1 MRIGKGIGI
10 CAMLL
15 ASLILGACGSNAATD
30 GPGTGTETSRAKLYQ
45 SAEQMADDS
54 DLIVVGSVDDTRTV
68 QDLDDATDFTLADV
82 KVLTTIKGD
91 ADGDTVVVRQTGS
104 PEQSGSDL
112 LMSSGDTVMLFLV
125 RSGLD
130 GELADQY
137 YITGDTAGLYAID
150 AVDDAANTTQKGDPP
165 ADDARFR
172 RVDMQSG
179 DSLPQ
184 TLTAEDVEEMT
195 D

>member
-15 ASLILGACGSNAATD
+15 ASLVLGACGSDAATD
-30 GPGTGTETSRAKLYQ
+30 GPETGTEMSRVKLYQ

-54 DLIVVGSVDDTRTV
+54 DLIVVGSVGDTRTV
-68 QDLDDATDFTLADV
+68 QDLDDITDFTLADV

-91 ADGDTVVVRQTGS
+91 AGGDTVVVRQTGS
-104 PEQSGSDL
+104 PEQGESDS

-137 YITGDTAGLYAID
+137 YVTGATAGLYAID
-150 AVDDAANTTQKGDPP
+150 AVDSMSSLARGDDSL
-165 ADDARFR
+165 ADDARFQ
-172 RVDMQSG
+172 RVDTQSG

-184 TLTAEDVEEMT
+184 TLTAEDVEAMT

>member
-15 ASLILGACGSNAATD
+15 ASLVLGACGSDAGTAT
-30 GPGTGTETSRAKLYQ
+30 PRTGTETSRAKLYQ

-68 QDLDDATDFTLADV
+68 QDLDDTTDFTLADV

-91 ADGDTVVVRQTGS
+91 AGGDTVVVRQTGS

-137 YITGDTAGLYAID
+137 YIAGATAGLYAID
-150 AVDDAANTTQKGDPP
+150 AVDDAADTTQEGDPP

-172 RVDMQSG
+172 RVDTQSG

>member
-15 ASLILGACGSNAATD
+15 ASLVLGACGSDAGTAA
-30 GPGTGTETSRAKLYQ
+30 PRTGTETSRAKLYQ

-54 DLIVVGSVDDTRTV
+54 DLIVVGSVGDTRTV
-68 QDLDDATDFTLADV
+68 QDLDDTTDFTLADV

-91 ADGDTVVVRQTGS
+91 AGGDTVVVRQTGS

-125 RSGLD
+125 HSGLD

-137 YITGDTAGLYAID
+137 YITGATAGLYSID
-150 AVDDAANTTQKGDPP
+150 AVDSMSSLARGDDSP
-165 ADDARFR
+165 ADDAHFQ

-184 TLTAEDVEEMT
+184 TLTMEDVEAMT
-195 D
+195 N

>member
-15 ASLILGACGSNAATD
+15 ASLILGACGSDAATD
-30 GPGTGTETSRAKLYQ
+30 GPGTGTSRAKLYQ

-54 DLIVVGSVDDTRTV
+54 DLIVVGSVGDTRTV
-68 QDLDDATDFTLADV
+68 QDLDDTTDFTLADV

-91 ADGDTVVVRQTGS
+91 AGGDTVVVRQTGS
-104 PEQSGSDL
+104 PEQGDSDL
-112 LMSSGDTVMLFLV
+112 LMSPGDTVMLFLA
-125 RSGLD
+125 RSELD

-137 YITGDTAGLYAID
+137 YITGATAGLYAMD
-150 AVDDAANTTQKGDPP
+150 AVDVAADTTQEGDPP
-165 ADDARFR
+165 ADGARFR

-184 TLTAEDVEEMT
+184 TLTTEDVEAMT